1 MSHVVRVVLCVVSVV
16 PAVLAQSAPRVE
28 ELRER
33 ATATDTRFRRF
44 GISTS
49 EEIRR

>member
-1 MSHVVRVVLCVVSVV
+1 VRVVLCVVSVV

-33 ATATDTRFRRF
+33 ATAYVEDFLVRFSRLVC
-44 GISTS
+44 
-49 EEIRR
+49 